1 MALSAAGG
9 LSAERM
15 GSPGAGGRG
24 GRTLFLVGSP
34 NVGKSVL
41 FGALTGS
48 YAVVS
53 NYPGTTVEVSRGALG
68 SGERRWE
75 VVDTPGMY
83 SLRPITEEERVT
95 RDILLRSEG
104 PIVHVVDA
112 KNLPRMLPLTL
123 ELAMLERPLIL
134 ALNLMDEAEARGIRL
149 DGEALSRS
157 LGLPVVEMVATRGI
171 GVDRLKALLEDPPP
185 PPPVPRVDFPPR
197 VEAALSLLEA
207 ALEGPAARFWAL
219 RHLEGDPLAAERA
232 PLPQELLERALA
244 RIGGEEGRRHLAAVV
259 SSGFARASRP
269 LVQEAYAREGRSRR
283 GLGEHLDGLLLN
295 PWTGFPILLLVL
307 YFGLYQFVGI
317 FGGGTLVGF
326 LEGTVFGEW
335 INPFLERIFAALVPA
350 VWLRSLFVGE
360 YGLFTLGL
368 RYAAAIILPV
378 VGTFFFAFSILEDTG
393 YLPRLAMMLDRVFKK
408 IGLNGRAVIPLVLG
422 FGCDTMATLVTRI
435 LETRRERVIAT
446 FLLALSIPCSAQI
459 GVLLGLLAARPE
471 ALVLW
476 AVIVL
481 GTFLLAGTLL
491 ARLLPGEKPVFF
503 MELPPLRRPVFRNVW
518 QKTLSRMGW
527 YFLEIVPLFLV
538 ASVLIWIGNVT
549 GLFPLLV
556 RSLEPVVGFLGLPP
570 AAAPAFLFGFFRRD
584 YGAAGLYDLVQK
596 NALDGSQLL
605 VASVVLTLFLPCI
618 AQFLV
623 MRKERGWAAT
633 LFMSGA
639 ILVTAFGVGFLLKT
653 ALALAGG
660 LP

>member
-1 MALSAAGG
+1 MVLSAAGDLTG
-9 LSAERM
+9 EGKGTPA
-15 GSPGAGGRG
+15 AGGRG
-24 GRTLFLVGSP
+24 GESLFLVGSP

-53 NYPGTTVEVSRGALG
+53 NYPGTTVEVSRGALR

-95 RDILLRSEG
+95 RDLLLCSHG
-104 PIVHVVDA
+104 PIVHVMDA

-123 ELAMLERPLIL
+123 ELALLGRPLIL
-134 ALNLMDEAEARGIRL
+134 VLNLMDEAEARGIRL
-149 DGEALSRS
+149 APEALSRA
-157 LGLPVVEMVATRGI
+157 LGLPVVEMVAIQGR
-171 GVDRLKALLEDPPP
+171 GVDRLKALLEALPP

-197 VEAALSLLEA
+197 VEEALSLLEG
-207 ALEGPAARFWAL
+207 ALSGPATRFWAL
-219 RHLEGDPLAAERA
+219 RHLEGDPRAAKEA
-232 PLPQELLERALA
+232 PLSPDLLKRALD
-244 RIGGEEGRRHLAAVV
+244 RLGGEEGRRHLPAVV
-259 SSGFARASRP
+259 SACFARAARP
-269 LVQEAYAREGRSRR
+269 MVQAAYRREGSRRR
-283 GLGEHLDGLLLN
+283 GLGERLDGLLLN
-295 PWTGFPILLLVL
+295 PWTGFPVLLLVL
-307 YFGLYQFVGI
+307 YFGLYQFVGV

-335 INPFLERIFAALVPA
+335 INPFLERVFAWLVPA
-350 VWLRSLFVGE
+350 QWLRSLFVGE
-360 YGLFTLGL
+360 YGLLTLGL

-378 VGTFFFAFSILEDTG
+378 VGTFFLAFSLLEDSG
-393 YLPRLAMMLDRVFKK
+393 YLPRLAMMLDRIFKG

-459 GVLLGLLAARPE
+459 GVLLGLLAARPA
-471 ALVLW
+471 ALLLW
-476 AVIVL
+476 AVLVL

-491 ARLLPGEKPVFF
+491 ARLLPGGKPAFF

-518 QKTLSRMGW
+518 QKTLSRMAW
-527 YFLEIVPLFLV
+527 YFLEIVPLFLI
-538 ASVLIWIGNVT
+538 ASVLIWIGNLT
-549 GLFPLLV
+549 GFFPVLV
-556 RSLEPVVGFLGLPP
+556 RTLEPVVGFLGLPP
-570 AAAPAFLFGFFRRD
+570 SAAPAFLFGFFRRD
-584 YGAAGLYDLVQK
+584 YGAAGLYDLAQK
-596 NALDGSQLL
+596 GALDGSQLL

-639 ILVTAFGVGFLLKT
+639 ILLAAFGVGFLLKT

-660 LP
+660 LS

>member
-1 MALSAAGG
+1 MALSAQGG
-9 LSAERM
+9 LSAGET
-15 GSPGAGGRG
+15 GSPAPGARG
-24 GRTLFLVGSP
+24 GRALFLVGSP

-68 SGERRWE
+68 SGEGRWE

-104 PIVHVVDA
+104 PVVHVVDA

-123 ELAMLERPLIL
+123 ELAMLGRPLIL
-134 ALNLMDEAEARGIRL
+134 VLNLMDEAEARGIRL

-157 LGLPVVEMVATRGI
+157 LGVPVVEMVATRGV

-185 PPPVPRVDFPPR
+185 PPRAPRVDFPPR
-197 VEAALSLLEA
+197 VEEALSLLEE
-207 ALEGPAARFWAL
+207 ALSGPAARFWAL

-232 PLPQELLERALA
+232 PLSPALRERALSLL
-244 RIGGEEGRRHLAAVV
+244 GGGEGRRHLPAVV
-259 SSGFARASRP
+259 SASFARAARP
-269 LVQEAYAREGRSRR
+269 LLQAAYRREGKRTR
-283 GLGEHLDGLLLN
+283 GLGERLDGLLLN

-307 YFGLYQFVGI
+307 YFGLYEFVGV

-335 INPFLERIFAALVPA
+335 INPFLERVFAVLVPA
-350 VWLRSLFVGE
+350 PWLNSLFVGE
-360 YGLFTLGL
+360 YGLLTLGL

-393 YLPRLAMMLDRVFKK
+393 YLPRLAMMLDRVFKG

-459 GVLLGLLAARPE
+459 GVLLGLLAARPA

-476 AVIVL
+476 AALVL
-481 GTFLLAGTLL
+481 ATFLAAGTLL
-491 ARLLPGEKPVFF
+491 ARLLPGEKPAFF

-527 YFLEIVPLFLV
+527 YFLEIVPLFLL
-538 ASVLIWIGNVT
+538 ASVLIWVGNVT
-549 GLFPLLV
+549 GLFPLVV
-556 RSLEPVVGFLGLPP
+556 RALTPVVGFLGLPP

-596 NALDGSQLL
+596 GGLDGSQLL

-623 MRKERGWAAT
+623 MRKERGWPAT
-633 LFMSGA
+633 LLMSGA
-639 ILVTAFGVGFLLKT
+639 ILLTAFGVGFLLKT
-653 ALALAGG
+653 ALAWAGG
-660 LP
+660 IP